1 MAKQT
6 EKTKKEFKNIQE
18 VLVYLQ
24 ANLNAPKNLR
34 NSFGNYNYRSAESIL
49 EALKPL
55 LKETEAVLTLSDD
68 IEYIGDRYYIKATAK
83 LEWGADS
90 RSVTAYAR
98 EEESKKG
105 MDTSQITGSTSS
117 YSRKYA
123 LNGLFLIDDTKDA
136 DTDEFINQNRGQ
148 DKTVVK
154 ADKTLPWLNKSDT
167 ENYSKVVEALKGGFT
182 MADVRKKWSVSKA
195 TEKELLASIK

>member
-18 VLVYLQ
+18 VLVHLQ
-24 ANLNAPKNLR
+24 SNLNAPKNLR

-83 LEWGADS
+83 LEWGTDS

-182 MADVRKKWSVSKA
+182 MADIRKKWSVSTA
-195 TEKELLASIK
+195 TAKELMASIK